1 MRNFNDLLVW
11 NYAHSLTLKIYHETT
26 SFPPPET
33 YGLISQMRRSASSI
47 PTNIAE
53 GCGRLSNAD
62 FKRFLII
69 SIGSCS
75 ELEYQLLLAKDLLYI
90 KDQSFQQLT
99 NKVKEIRKMLYSFHR
114 KLK

>member
-11 NYAHSLTLKIYHETT
+11 NYAHTLTLKIYHETT
-26 SFPPPET
+26 TFPSSET
-33 YGLISQMRRSASSI
+33 YGLSSQMRRAASSI

-75 ELEYQLLLAKDLLYI
+75 ELEYQLLLAKDLFYI
-90 KDQSFQQLT
+90 KDQSFQELT
-99 NKVKEIRKMLYSFHR
+99 NKVKEIRKMLYSFHKNLR
-114 KLK
+114 